1 MKAAMKRQDWTLL
14 ALRFANGRGLSA
26 VQLQKAL
33 FLLERGLPEEVG
45 PRYYHFT
52 PYNYGPFDSAVY
64 KDADVLA
71 DQALVNIRKP
81 TGRYTVYNITPEGA
95 QLARELEAK
104 APSRAVQHLKD
115 IVEWI
120 QTLTFAQL
128 VRAIYARY
136 PEMKENSVFS
146 F

>member
-1 MKAAMKRQDWTLL
+1 MKRQDWTVL
-14 ALRFANGRGLSA
+14 ALSFANGRGLSA

-45 PRYYHFT
+45 PKFYNFT
-52 PYNYGPFDSAVY
+52 PYNYGPFDSSVY

-71 DQALVNIRKP
+71 DQSLVNISKP
-81 TGRYTVYNITPEGA
+81 TGRYTVYSITPEGA
-95 QLARELEAK
+95 KAAKQLEAK
-104 APSRAVQHLKD
+104 APARAVQHLKD

-136 PEMKENSVFS
+136 PEMKANSVFS

>member
-1 MKAAMKRQDWTLL
+1 MKRQDWTLL
-14 ALRFANGRGLSA
+14 ALSFANGRGLSA

-33 FLLERGLPEEVG
+33 FLLERGLPDEVG
-45 PRYYHFT
+45 PRFYNFT
-52 PYNYGPFDSAVY
+52 PYNYGPFDSSVY

-71 DQALVNIRKP
+71 DQSLVNISKP
-81 TGRYTVYNITPEGA
+81 TGRYTVYSITPEGA
-95 QLARELEAK
+95 KSAKELVAK
-104 APSRAVQHLKD
+104 APARAVQHLKD

-128 VRAIYARY
+128 VRAIYTRY